1 MCLRMLSEGA
11 WAPNAGVSLCVL
23 HVGPA
28 VMLSIGSGYTVD
40 VSFLFFNTML

>member
-1 MCLRMLSEGA
+1 MLSEGA

-28 VMLSIGSGYTVD
+28 VMLSIGRVD